1 MTLNTMTKPILG
13 VSKCLEFDNCR
24 YDGKMIANDFVRKLK
39 DHVDFVP
46 VCPEM
51 GIGLGNPRP
60 PIRLVKIGGE
70 KNLYQPS
77 SDENLT
83 QKMNEFSKEFLDNLK
98 VLDGFILKHSSP
110 TCGVRNVKLY
120 HKIGK
125 AVGYDQTNGIFTEM
139 VLKKFPYIIVE
150 DEARLRN
157 PVLRDSFLTRVYTMT
172 RLREVLES
180 KDSLIQYCKDNEML
194 FMCYDESGPKR
205 LEEILTQFSEEGF
218 EEKFIAS
225 VYGILNKIPSADALN
240 STYVYIYSLLE
251 DKLTMPEK
259 EYFREVIK
267 DFSQGL
273 VLPSQVSTLLYSW
286 ALRFEAT
293 SIISQTIFEP
303 YPKRLMP
310 ISSESRTYSLIDYK
324 KA

>member
-1 MTLNTMTKPILG
+1 
-13 VSKCLEFDNCR
+13 
-24 YDGKMIANDFVRKLK
+24 
-39 DHVDFVP
+39 
-46 VCPEM
+46 
-51 GIGLGNPRP
+51 
-60 PIRLVKIGGE
+60 
-70 KNLYQPS
+70 
-77 SDENLT
+77 
-83 QKMNEFSKEFLDNLK
+83 MNEFSKEFLDNLK